1 MKNIKTIAHLN
12 ERKTYYLSAMS
23 KLLARKLVATTMLKF
38 TTMYVKHDRE

>member
-1 MKNIKTIAHLN
+1 MITYLN

-23 KLLARKLVATTMLKF
+23 KLLAGKLVAAAMLKF